1 MERIVIMKSQVAKT
15 FLLLSFLVLTPF
27 ISAPLRSSYLYF
39 LFNLLVILLALDAGL
54 LASISKPHDDIK
66 KPPPSSSSSSSSTQ
80 KLNELDMTIST
91 QEAVTM
97 AVRRPL
103 QKQRLLLQAE
113 KPKKKVVAPPERVQ
127 MLKRCRSKP
136 SIFFIGSCDLD
147 EEEDRQQQEAVQVE
161 EKVAAAAAAAE
172 RVGDLMSKQELFM
185 KAETFIG
192 NFYKQL
198 KMQRQDQSEHSWALS

>member
-66 KPPPSSSSSSSSTQ
+66 KPPPSSSSSTQ

-97 AVRRPL
+97 AARPL

-161 EKVAAAAAAAE
+161 EKVAAAAAE